1 MVVSVLIL
9 STLPVWM
16 HSTGL
21 LTMHGAFSIS
31 GAVRQKRYPSEQQA
45 RLVVQPLLEQ
55 GMHATQAG
63 CLHPAQSGR
72 QTAFQSNRLTIFLEQ
87 KGVADGRKNYP
98 QRQSRR

>member
-31 GAVRQKRYPSEQQA
+31 GAVQKRYPPEQKMQ
-45 RLVVQPLLEQ
+45 LEQ

-72 QTAFQSNRLTIFLEQ
+72 QTAFHPNRF
-87 KGVADGRKNYP
+87 NHF
-98 QRQSRR
+98 S

>member
-31 GAVRQKRYPSEQQA
+31 GAVQKRYPPEQKM
-45 RLVVQPLLEQ
+45 RLAVQPLLEQ

-72 QTAFQSNRLTIFLEQ
+72 QTAFHPNRF
-87 KGVADGRKNYP
+87 NHF
-98 QRQSRR
+98 S